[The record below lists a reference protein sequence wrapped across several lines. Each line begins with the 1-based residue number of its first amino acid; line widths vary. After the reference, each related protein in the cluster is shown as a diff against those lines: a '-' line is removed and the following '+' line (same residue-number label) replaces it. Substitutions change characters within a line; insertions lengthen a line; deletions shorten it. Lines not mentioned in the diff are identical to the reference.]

1 MTANTMPPEAPVAS
15 FDFPSGL
22 LRGTQ
27 LTLYA
32 SRLLHHG
39 VGQMESI
46 ALGAIAT
53 VSVGY
58 QRDAQRIGWGVML
71 VLAALVLFAL
81 FRPLGALA
89 ASAGAEVADGQ
100 AVGQLLRAAMRA
112 LEAFAG
118 LMPVIGVAFLA
129 WGGTL
134 VAFGWQGTTT
144 LVLIFSAAERVYIV
158 RGRNPLLSDFAE
170 LLAERVAQHGR

>member
-1 MTANTMPPEAPVAS
+1 MTANPMPPEPLVAS
-15 FDFPSGL
+15 FDFRSGP

-27 LTLYA
+27 LMLFA

-39 VGQMESI
+39 VGHMESL
-46 ALGAIAT
+46 ALGAIAA

-58 QRDAQRIGWGVML
+58 QRDTQRIGRGVML
-71 VLAALVLFAL
+71 VLAAFVLFAL

-118 LMPVIGVAFLA
+118 LMPVIGAAFLA

-134 VAFGWQGTTT
+134 IAFGWQGTTT
-144 LVLIFSAAERVYIV
+144 LVLSLPAAERAYAV
-158 RGRNPLLSDFAE
+158 RGRNHLLADFAE
-170 LLAERVAQHGR
+170 LLAERVSEHGR

>member
-1 MTANTMPPEAPVAS
+1 MPPEPPVAS
-15 FDFPSGL
+15 FDFSSGP

-27 LTLYA
+27 LMLYA

-39 VGQMESI
+39 VGHMESL
-46 ALGAIAT
+46 ALGAVAA

-58 QRDAQRIGWGVML
+58 QRDTQRIGRGVML
-71 VLAALVLFAL
+71 VLAAFVLFAL

-89 ASAGAEVADGQ
+89 ASAAAEVADGQ
-100 AVGQLLRAAMRA
+100 AVGQLLRAAMRG

-118 LMPVIGVAFLA
+118 LMPVIGVALLA

-134 VAFGWQGTTT
+134 IAFGWQGTTT
-144 LVLIFSAAERVYIV
+144 LVLTLPAAERVYAV
-158 RGRNPLLSDFAE
+158 RGRNHLLADFAE
-170 LLAERVAQHGR
+170 LLAERVSRHGR

>member
-1 MTANTMPPEAPVAS
+1 MTATTMPPETPVAS
-15 FDFPSGL
+15 FDFSSGP

-27 LTLYA
+27 LMLYA

-39 VGQMESI
+39 VGHMESL
-46 ALGAIAT
+46 ALGAVAA

-58 QRDAQRIGWGVML
+58 QRDTRRIGRGAML
-71 VLAALVLFAL
+71 VLAGFLLFAL

-89 ASAGAEVADGQ
+89 ASAAADVADGQ
-100 AVGQLLRAAMRA
+100 AVGQLLRGAMRG

-118 LMPVIGVAFLA
+118 LMPVIGVACLA

-134 VAFGWQGTTT
+134 IAFGWQGTTT
-144 LVLIFSAAERVYIV
+144 LVLTLPAAERVYAV
-158 RGRNPLLSDFAE
+158 RGRNHLLTDFAE
-170 LLAERVAQHGR
+170 LLAERVSRHGR

>member
-1 MTANTMPPEAPVAS
+1 MTANTMPPEPPVAS
-15 FDFPSGL
+15 FDFSSGP

-27 LTLYA
+27 LMLYA
-32 SRLLHHG
+32 GRLLHHG
-39 VGQMESI
+39 VGHMESV
-46 ALGAIAT
+46 ALGAIAA

-58 QRDAQRIGWGVML
+58 QRDAQRIGRGVML
-71 VLAALVLFAL
+71 VLTAVVLFAL

-118 LMPVIGVAFLA
+118 LMPVVGVALLA

-134 VAFGWQGTTT
+134 IAFGWQGTTT
-144 LVLIFSAAERVYIV
+144 LVLTLPAAERVYAV
-158 RGRNPLLSDFAE
+158 RGRNHLLADFAE
-170 LLAERVAQHGR
+170 LLAERVAKHGR

>member
-1 MTANTMPPEAPVAS
+1 MPPEPPIAS
-15 FDFPSGL
+15 FDFSSGP

-27 LTLYA
+27 LMLYA

-39 VGQMESI
+39 VGHMESL
-46 ALGAIAT
+46 ALGAIAA
-53 VSVGY
+53 VGVGY
-58 QRDAQRIGWGVML
+58 QRDTQRIAWGAML
-71 VLAALVLFAL
+71 VLAAFVLFAL
-81 FRPLGALA
+81 FRPLGVLA

-118 LMPVIGVAFLA
+118 LMPVIGVACLA

-134 VAFGWQGTTT
+134 IAFGWQGTTT
-144 LVLIFSAAERVYIV
+144 LVLTLPAAERVYAV
-158 RGRNPLLSDFAE
+158 RGRNHLLADFAE
-170 LLAERVAQHGR
+170 LVAERVAKHGR

>member
-1 MTANTMPPEAPVAS
+1 MPPEAPVAS
-15 FDFPSGL
+15 FDFPSGP

-39 VGQMESI
+39 VGHMESL
-46 ALGAIAT
+46 ALGAIAA
-53 VSVGY
+53 VRVGY
-58 QRDAQRIGWGVML
+58 QRDAQRIGWGVTL
-71 VLAALVLFAL
+71 VLAALLLFAL
-81 FRPLGALA
+81 FRPLGAFA

-100 AVGQLLRAAMRA
+100 AVGQLLRAVLRA
-112 LEAFAG
+112 LEALAG
-118 LMPVIGVAFLA
+118 LMPVAAVALLG

-134 VAFGWQGTTT
+134 IVFGWQGTTM
-144 LVLIFSAAERVYIV
+144 LVLTLPISERVYEV

-170 LLAERVAQHGR
+170 LVAERVSQRGR

>member
-1 MTANTMPPEAPVAS
+1 MSMPAESPVAS
-15 FDFPSGL
+15 FDFPSGP

-46 ALGAIAT
+46 ALGAIAA

-58 QRDAQRIGWGVML
+58 QRDAQRIGWGVTL

-81 FRPLGALA
+81 FRPLGAFA
-89 ASAGAEVADGQ
+89 ASAAAEVADGQ
-100 AVGQLLRAAMRA
+100 AVAQLLRATLRA

-118 LMPVIGVAFLA
+118 LMPLAAVGFLG

-134 VAFGWQGTTT
+134 IAFGWLGTTT
-144 LVLIFSAAERVYIV
+144 LVLTLAATERAYAV
-158 RGRNPLLSDFAE
+158 RGQNRMLSDFAE
-170 LLAERVAQHGR
+170 LVAERVAQRGR